1 MRELFFDNSKQMFM
15 INLKYSKNQNKIRV
29 QTKNIR
35 YMSLQDFE
43 LLAIYIIFVLLFYE
57 YLRIEVLEEITANL
71 CYLFEIKN
79 KIIKIKTSSLFLR
92 NQSNRFL
99 STSLQLSINR
109 YLLKYIIRSRMLV
122 TYLENSDSNSNIENS
137 KIEDRLTN
145 YSTKTFNLHC
155 VKN

>member
-1 MRELFFDNSKQMFM
+1 MFM